1 MMKRSYL
8 LALLLVLLLGMFPA
22 SSTAQ
27 VSTPA
32 VADVPQQTTV
42 PTANAATSNATTNI
56 PDRRR
61 WPKPTMDNAKFGLL
75 LFDSLEF
82 QGKGALRWDVY
93 GWQGGDYHRLW
104 IKSEGSQST
113 GDDKD
118 NEADV
123 QLLYGKL
130 IFPFVNLQIGGR
142 VASVWG
148 GGSRAARGFAVV
160 GLQALT
166 PYGFDIE
173 PTLFLS
179 NKGKLSARF
188 TGTYDVLLS
197 QKLIFQPRLET
208 NLAAQ
213 PDRDF
218 RVGSG
223 FNDAEIGARFRY
235 EVRREFA
242 PYIGVLWRQ
251 NFGETKILHL
261 LNGPQHQGF
270 SVVFGLRVWR

>member
-1 MMKRSYL
+1 MMKRLYL
-8 LALLLVLLLGMFPA
+8 RVVLLVPLLFVFPD
-22 SSTAQ
+22 SSIAQ
-27 VSTPA
+27 VSTPP
-32 VADVPQQTTV
+32 VPNTSEQTTV
-42 PTANAATSNATTNI
+42 PAANTTSSNPTTDT
-56 PDRRR
+56 PDRRH

-75 LFDSLEF
+75 LFDNLEY
-82 QGKGALRWDVY
+82 QGSDTFRWDVY

-113 GDDKD
+113 GADND

-130 IFPFVNLQIGGR
+130 IFPFVDLQIGGR

-148 GGSRAARGFAVV
+148 GGTRAARAFAVL

-173 PTLFLS
+173 PQLFLS
-179 NKGKLSARF
+179 HKGKLSARF

-208 NLAAQ
+208 SLAAQ
-213 PDRDF
+213 PDREF

-223 FNDAEIGARFRY
+223 FNDAEIGVRFRY

-242 PYIGVLWRQ
+242 PYVGVLWRQ
-251 NFGETKILHL
+251 NFGETKTLHL
-261 LNGPQHQGF
+261 LNGPQRQGF
-270 SVVFGLRVWR
+270 SVVFGLRMWK